1 MINLEKLK
9 GMLFL
14 FQVSAEKHL
23 QLKKNIAIKIKQ
35 KFAWKNKLFVQFLF
49 SITHSKVNCKL
60 T

>member
-23 QLKKNIAIKIKQ
+23 QLKKKYCY
-35 KFAWKNKLFVQFLF
+35 KNKTEICLEE
-49 SITHSKVNCKL
+49 
-60 T
+60 